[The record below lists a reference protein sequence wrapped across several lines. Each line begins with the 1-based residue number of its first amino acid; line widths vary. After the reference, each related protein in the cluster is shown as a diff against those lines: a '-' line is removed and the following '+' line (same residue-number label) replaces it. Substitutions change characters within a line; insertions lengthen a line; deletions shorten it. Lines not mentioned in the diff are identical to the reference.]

1 MSEENFIEYE
11 KELDDIVSFEE
22 PIDVFTSD
30 DLDSLG
36 EIDYQL
42 IDDDIERLEKF
53 LEKEDSEEW

>member
-42 IDDDIERLEKF
+42 IDDDIESLEKF

>member
-53 LEKEDSEEW
+53 LEKEDSEE